1 VVTVNVRAPSL
12 FCEAPRVLASGGR
25 GYGDRIRAQSQGVA
39 GRGYSGGTGGRRT
52 GVSSGPGATAREAAG
67 QRPAR
72 LQRLVT
78 SCKSSAAVG
87 AYVPAARMCA
97 HRAAESGPCVADQRL
112 LPVQQHVSVLEW
124 LEAQGKM
131 RRVPHVGPARP
142 HGVEPPER
150 PPGAELLFMHK
161 IQDQIRHPPSGAWT
175 PAELANGVARLFAT
189 LPLAE
194 QQRYRSEAR
203 EGMERYEAELAHLAT
218 QRGRSD
224 QNEVIKPRRKKDQ
237 KKRGDNK
244 GVVVTLEILETVF
257 HMPLHKACK
266 ALGVCAT
273 AMKRV
278 CRKLGVKKWPY
289 RDAARWW

>member
-1 VVTVNVRAPSL
+1 MQN
-12 FCEAPRVLASGGR
+12 
-25 GYGDRIRAQSQGVA
+25 QGVA
-39 GRGYSGGTGGRRT
+39 GRGQRGGTRPRHRHPQYPRGHRARGRGAAVRAALSLGHLVQVVRRGGR
-52 GVSSGPGATAREAAG
+52 
-67 QRPAR
+67 
-72 LQRLVT
+72 
-78 SCKSSAAVG
+78 
-87 AYVPAARMCA
+87 YVPAPRMCA

-112 LPVQQHVSVLEW
+112 LLMQQHVSVLEW

-131 RRVPHVGPARP
+131 RRVPHVGPALP

-175 PAELANGVARLFAT
+175 AAELAGGVSRLFAT

-237 KKRGDNK
+237 KKRGDTK